1 MGKVKKLV
9 LKLNSK
15 KSSIYGGIPASILK
29 RYIEVHLKYLMNT
42 INHYLKESA
51 FHDELRQSILI
62 YKKHDPLQKEN
73 YRPVSLL
80 PHVSRVIERVI

>member
-51 FHDELRQSILI
+51 FHDESKQSILV
-62 YKKHDPLQKEN
+62 YKNLTHCRRRITDQLVYYHMYQE
-73 YRPVSLL
+73 SL
-80 PHVSRVIERVI
+80 RE